1 MPHESAELILDYLR
15 EQMPR
20 YPFKPDLDKPY
31 VEELLADFQDVS
43 VLNEIKAFRWYYDN
57 QPLARV
63 SHIRVASGAGS
74 HERPPSRAV
83 PHNQSEGNPYGPRLE
98 RVCCL
103 LAITGHSQTA
113 RSRVKGPAPRRT
125 SASELALDAART
137 GE

>member
-63 SHIRVASGAGS
+63 SHIRVALRRWLA
-74 HERPPSRAV
+74 RA
-83 PHNQSEGNPYGPRLE
+83 PTLTR
-98 RVCCL
+98 R
-103 LAITGHSQTA
+103 
-113 RSRVKGPAPRRT
+113 PAP
-125 SASELALDAART
+125 SK
-137 GE
+137 